1 MRLSLN
7 RLPTYIKA
15 NIQNDLNSQTP
26 RSNSSSINP
35 TKTRPGKMQAVLIP
49 THDRNTCW
57 FCGEANPSCKTT
69 CVCRAELTPTY
80 DSAADKEI
88 VYRIFSFGYRAAKF
102 PSHPRLHE
110 ELLDLAVQVFTDTK
124 PVAIRVGSGSEF
136 AIHIKDD
143 NGTVRSCAKTAAAR
157 MQLSIT
163 EAAFLQISR
172 AILASHNDRSAGNVS
187 LSIATFICFLTLLRL
202 SITATINP
210 ACPFLAHS
218 SGWLS
223 RPLRPYAT

>member
-1 MRLSLN
+1 
-7 RLPTYIKA
+7 
-15 NIQNDLNSQTP
+15 
-26 RSNSSSINP
+26 
-35 TKTRPGKMQAVLIP
+35 MQAALIP

-57 FCGEANPSCKTT
+57 FCSETNPSRTKT

-80 DSAADKEI
+80 VSATNQKI
-88 VYRIFSFGYRAAKF
+88 VYRIFSFGYRAAQF

-110 ELLDLAVQVFTDTK
+110 ELLNLAVQVFTDTK
-124 PVAIRVGSGSEF
+124 PAAIRVGSGSEF

-143 NGTVRSCAKTAAAR
+143 NGTVRSCAKTAAAGW
-157 MQLSIT
+157 QLNIT

-187 LSIATFICFLTLLRL
+187 PSIATFICFLTLLRL